1 MSISGG
7 FLALPM
13 EGDPKSEGTD
23 EDADAAALWVRA
35 PEGGFG
41 FCTTVTWLMVSGCD
55 RISRVL
61 GTKG

>member
-23 EDADAAALWVRA
+23 AVWVRA

-41 FCTTVTWLMVSGCD
+41 FCTTVTWLKVVIVMMIVMMT
-55 RISRVL
+55 V
-61 GTKG
+61 K